1 MMPPGAEAIAAKA
14 QPPGKDG
21 NIVFPEKLSNPVCL
35 RLIYLLQAFWEP
47 FLLTMFIKENI
58 FK

>member
-1 MMPPGAEAIAAKA
+1 MMLPGAEAIAANA

-35 RLIYLLQAFWEP
+35 RLIFTASILGTFV
-47 FLLTMFIKENI
+47 ICD
-58 FK
+58 